1 MSPPNG
7 SDFYGG
13 DFIKA
18 KYFSLYKFDTA
29 DFYMYMTT
37 DEIRSTYL
45 NFFKDHGHEI
55 VHSSSLVPYNDPTLL
70 FTNAGMNQFKDIYL
84 GKDRRSYI
92 NATTSQKCVRAGG
105 KQNDLD
111 NVGYTARHHT
121 FFEMLGNFSFGGY
134 FKKEAI
140 TYAWT
145 LLTEGFKLP
154 KESLMVTVYA
164 EDDEAYNIWHKQI
177 GLPAE
182 KIVRIG
188 DNKGGRYN
196 SDNFWQMGDTGPCGP
211 CSEIFYDHGEG
222 IWGGPP
228 GSAEEDGDRFIEIWN
243 IVFMQYNRQA
253 DGTFEPLGKP
263 MIDNGLG
270 LERIAAVLQGV
281 HSNYDIDLFRD
292 LIDNVAEIL
301 HVTDKSSKS
310 LRVISDHIR
319 SCSFLIAD
327 GVLPSNEGRGY
338 VLRRIIRRAVRHGR
352 LLGAKDV
359 FFYKVVQKLVD
370 LMGKA
375 YPELVEQQALIERT
389 LKKEEEQFLNT
400 LDRGLALLETELE
413 KLGAER
419 KIPGEVVFKLYDTYG
434 FPADLTQDVVRDRG
448 YIVDMDG
455 FEEEMAKQRARA
467 KSASTFGI
475 DYNKELKINL
485 ETEFTGYDHLSDEGE
500 ILAMFKGI
508 EPCNEVLT
516 DEQAVIVL
524 NKTPFY
530 GEMGG
535 QVGDTGEIRCGNN
548 LFIVENTRHV
558 GKATIH
564 VGRVE
569 LGEFKVGDKC
579 QANVDAK
586 RRKGIVAHH
595 SATHL
600 LHSALRTVL
609 GDHVHQK
616 GSSVG
621 PDRLRFDFSHSQ
633 PLTTLE
639 RQQVVALVNEYIREN
654 SPICTDIMALEDAK
668 KTGAMA
674 LFDEKYEGQVR
685 VVTMGDASKEL
696 CGGTHAQRTGDL
708 GYFIIINDE
717 SIASGV
723 RRIEALTGAAAIEY
737 QQALTRGFAQACNI
751 LKTDNFSVVD
761 KVKFIIERTNSLEH
775 ENMLLKEKLVHYE
788 CVNLANHVQ
797 EIKGVKL
804 IAARV
809 DKYSMRELR
818 LAVDELKNTLKTCVV
833 VLGSVDESGEKVN
846 LIAAISKDL
855 TDKLK
860 AGELVNTVAA
870 FVGGKGGGRPDM
882 AQAGGTKPEGLDDAI
897 KAVEPFVQERL

>member
-1 MSPPNG
+1 
-7 SDFYGG
+7 
-13 DFIKA
+13 
-18 KYFSLYKFDTA
+18 
-29 DFYMYMTT
+29 MYMTT
-37 DEIRSTYL
+37 DEIRQTYL

-55 VHSSSLVPYNDPTLL
+55 VRSSSLVPYNDPTLL

-84 GKDRRSYI
+84 GKERRPYI

-145 LLTEGFKLP
+145 LLTEAFKLP

-164 EDDEAYNIWHKQI
+164 EDDEAYDVWHNVI

-211 CSEIFYDHGEG
+211 CSEIFYDHGPQ

-228 GSAEEDGDRFIEIWN
+228 GSPEEDGDRFIEIWN

-263 MIDNGLG
+263 MIDNGMG

-281 HSNYDIDLFRD
+281 HSNYDIDLFRA

-301 HVTDKSSKS
+301 GVSDKSNKS

-338 VLRRIIRRAVRHGR
+338 VLRRIIRRAV
-352 LLGAKDV
+352 
-359 FFYKVVQKLVD
+359 
-370 LMGKA
+370 
-375 YPELVEQQALIERT
+375 VEQQALIERT

-400 LDRGLALLETELE
+400 LDRGLALLDAELE

-419 KIPGEVVFKLYDTYG
+419 TIPGEVVFKLYDTYG

-455 FEEEMAKQRARA
+455 FDSEMQKQRERS

-475 DYNKELKINL
+475 DYNKELKINT
-485 ETEFTGYDHLSDEGE
+485 ETEFTGYDQTEDEGKV
-500 ILAMFKGI
+500 IALFKGI
-508 EPCNEVLT
+508 EPCDSVLT
-516 DEQAVIVL
+516 DEQAVLVL
-524 NKTPFY
+524 DKTPFY
-530 GEMGG
+530 AEKGG
-535 QVGDTGEIRCGNN
+535 QVGDTGEIRCGHN
-548 LFIVENTRHV
+548 LFIVENTKFV
-558 GKATIH
+558 GKAAIH

-569 LGEFKVGDKC
+569 LGEFKVGDEC
-579 QANVDAK
+579 HAK
-586 RRKGIVAHH
+586 VNAERRLGIRAHH

-600 LHSALRTVL
+600 LHAALREVL

-621 PDRLRFDFSHSQ
+621 PDRLRFDYSHPQ
-633 PLTTLE
+633 PLSTQE
-639 RQQVVALVNEYIREN
+639 RQQVVALVNSYIRAN
-654 SPICTDIMALEDAK
+654 DPIVTEVMDLDAAK
-668 KTGAMA
+668 QSGAQA

-685 VVTMGDASKEL
+685 VVTMGKSSKEL
-696 CGGTHAQRTGDL
+696 CGGTHASRTGDL
-708 GYFIIINDE
+708 GYFLIVSDE
-717 SIASGV
+717 AIASGI
-723 RRIEALTGAAAIEY
+723 RRIEAITGAAAIEY
-737 QQALTRGFAQACNI
+737 QQTVSRVVAQACNL
-751 LKTDNFSVVD
+751 LKTDNFSFV
-761 KVKFIIERTNSLEH
+761 ERAKYMIDHTNALEH
-775 ENMLLKEKLVHYE
+775 ENMLLKEKLVHVE
-788 CVNLANHVQ
+788 CEALAHKTQ
-797 EIKGVKL
+797 EIKGVTVLVHKF
-804 IAARV
+804 
-809 DKYSMRELR
+809 KGYSIRELR
-818 LAVDELKNTLKTCVV
+818 
-833 VLGSVDESGEKVN
+833 
-846 LIAAISKDL
+846 IAADTLTHKLPTSKI
-855 TDKLK
+855 K
-860 AGELVNTVAA
+860 AGDLANAVAA
-870 FVGGKGGGRPDM
+870 HVGGKGGGRPEM
-882 AQAGGTKPEGLDDAI
+882 AQAGGTKVEGLDEAL
-897 KAVEPFVQERL
+897 ATVEPFLQERL

>member
-1 MSPPNG
+1 
-7 SDFYGG
+7 
-13 DFIKA
+13 
-18 KYFSLYKFDTA
+18 
-29 DFYMYMTT
+29 MYMTT
-37 DEIRSTYL
+37 DEIRQTYL

-55 VHSSSLVPYNDPTLL
+55 VRSSSLVPYNDPTLL

-84 GKDRRSYI
+84 GKERRPYI

-164 EDDEAYNIWHKQI
+164 EDDEAYNVWHNDI
-177 GLPAE
+177 GLPPE

-211 CSEIFYDHGEG
+211 CSEIFYDHGPQ

-228 GSAEEDGDRFIEIWN
+228 GSPEEDGDRFIEIWN

-292 LIDNVAEIL
+292 LIDNVAAIL
-301 HVTDKSSKS
+301 GVSDKSNKS

-359 FFYKVVQKLVD
+359 FFYKVVAKLVE

-400 LDRGLALLETELE
+400 LDRGLALLDAELE

-419 KIPGEVVFKLYDTYG
+419 TIPGEVVFKLYDTYG

-448 YIVDMDG
+448 YIVDMEG
-455 FEEEMAKQRARA
+455 FDSEMQKQRERS
-467 KSASTFGI
+467 KSASTFGV
-475 DYNKELKINL
+475 DYNKELKLNA
-485 ETEFTGYDHLSDEGE
+485 ETVFTGYDKTEDQGKIIAL
-500 ILAMFKGI
+500 FKGI
-508 EPCNEVLT
+508 EACDQVLT

-524 NKTPFY
+524 DQTPFY
-530 GEMGG
+530 AEKGG
-535 QVGDTGEIRCGNN
+535 QVGDTGEIRCGHN
-548 LFIVENTRHV
+548 LFIVENTKYV
-558 GKATIH
+558 GKAAIH

-569 LGEFKVGDKC
+569 LGEFKLGDEC
-579 QANVDAK
+579 RAIVNNE
-586 RRKGIVAHH
+586 RRLGIRAHH

-600 LHSALRTVL
+600 LHSALRAVL

-621 PDRLRFDFSHSQ
+621 PDRLRFDYSHPQ
-633 PLTTLE
+633 PLSTQE
-639 RQQVVALVNEYIREN
+639 RQQVVALVNQYIRAN
-654 SPICTDIMALEDAK
+654 DPIVTEVMDLEAAK
-668 KTGAMA
+668 QSGAQA

-685 VVTMGDASKEL
+685 VVTMGNSSKEL
-696 CGGTHAQRTGDL
+696 CGGTHASRTGDL
-708 GYFIIINDE
+708 GYFLIVSDE
-717 SIASGV
+717 AIASGI
-723 RRIEALTGAAAIEY
+723 RRIEAITGAAAIEY
-737 QQALTRGFAQACNI
+737 QQTVSRVVAQACNM
-751 LKTDNFSVVD
+751 LKTDNFSIVERAKYMID
-761 KVKFIIERTNSLEH
+761 RTNALEH
-775 ENMLLKEKLVHYE
+775 ENMLLKEKLVHVE
-788 CVNLANHVQ
+788 CEALAHNTQ
-797 EIKGVKL
+797 EIKGVTVLVHTFKG
-804 IAARV
+804 
-809 DKYSMRELR
+809 YSIRELR
-818 LAVDELKNTLKTCVV
+818 IAADSLKDKLPNSVV
-833 VLGSVDESGEKVN
+833 VLATVDEEGSKVN
-846 LIAAISKDL
+846 LIVAISKEL
-855 TDKLK
+855 TAKVK
-860 AGELVNTVAA
+860 AGDLANTVAA
-870 FVGGKGGGRPDM
+870 QVGGKGGGRPEM
-882 AQAGGTKPEGLDDAI
+882 AQAGGTKVEGLA
-897 KAVEPFVQERL
+897 AGLALVEPFLQERL

>member
-1 MSPPNG
+1 
-7 SDFYGG
+7 
-13 DFIKA
+13 
-18 KYFSLYKFDTA
+18 
-29 DFYMYMTT
+29 MYMST
-37 DEIRSTYL
+37 DEIRNTYL

-55 VHSSSLVPYNDPTLL
+55 VRSSSLVPYNDPTLL

-84 GKDRRSYI
+84 GKDRRPYI
-92 NATTSQKCVRAGG
+92 NATTAQKCVRAGG

-140 TYAWT
+140 TYAWE

-164 EDDEAYNIWHKQI
+164 EDQEAYDIWHDI
-177 GLPAE
+177 VGLPDE

-211 CSEIFYDHGEG
+211 CSEVFYDHGEG

-228 GSAEEDGDRFIEIWN
+228 GSPEEDGDRFIEIWN

-270 LERIAAVLQGV
+270 LERVAAVLQGV
-281 HSNYDIDLFRD
+281 HSNYDIDLFRA

-301 HVTDKSSKS
+301 GVQDKSSKS

-359 FFYKVVQKLVD
+359 FFYKVVAKLVE

-400 LDRGLALLETELE
+400 LDRGLALLDSELE

-419 KIPGEVVFKLYDTYG
+419 TIPGEVVFKLYDTYG

-455 FEEEMAKQRARA
+455 FESEMAKQRARA

-475 DYNKELKINL
+475 DYNKELKL
-485 ETEFTGYDHLSDEGE
+485 DAQTTFSGYDGTEDRGK
-500 ILAMFKGI
+500 IIAMFKGVDA
-508 EPCNEVLT
+508 CDEVLT

-524 NKTPFY
+524 DNTPFY
-530 GEMGG
+530 AEKGG
-535 QVGDTGEIRCGNN
+535 QIGDTGEIRCNNN
-548 LFIVENTRHV
+548 LFIVENTKFV

-569 LGEFKVGDKC
+569 LGEFKVGDECK
-579 QANVDAK
+579 AIVNAK
-586 RRKGIVAHH
+586 RRKDIAAHH

-600 LHSALRTVL
+600 LHSALRVVL

-621 PDRLRFDFSHSQ
+621 PDRLRFDYSHPQ
-633 PLTTLE
+633 PLSTQE
-639 RQQVVALVNEYIREN
+639 RQQVVALVNSYIRN
-654 SPICTDIMALEDAK
+654 NNPIVTDVMDLECAK
-668 KTGAMA
+668 QSGAMA
-674 LFDEKYEGQVR
+674 LFDEKYEGMVR
-685 VVTMGDASKEL
+685 VVSMGHDSKEL
-696 CGGTHAQRTGDL
+696 CGGTHARRTGDL
-708 GYFIIINDE
+708 GYFIIVSDE

-723 RRIEALTGAAAIEY
+723 RRIEALTGEAAIEY
-737 QQALTRGFAQACNI
+737 QQTIARIVSQACNI
-751 LKTDNFSVVD
+751 MKTDNFSFVERA
-761 KVKFIIERTNSLEH
+761 KYMIEHTNSIEH
-775 ENMLLKEKLVHYE
+775 ENMLLKEKLVHLE
-788 CVNLANHVQ
+788 CVNFAHEATELN
-797 EIKGVKL
+797 GVKVV
-804 IAARV
+804 ARKV
-809 DKYSMRELR
+809 DGYSMRELR

-833 VLGSVDESGEKVN
+833 VLGSIDEKTDKVN
-846 LIAAISKDL
+846 LIAAVSKDL
-855 TDKLK
+855 TGKLK
-860 AGELVNTVAA
+860 AGDLVNAVAA
-870 FVGGKGGGRPDM
+870 HVDGKGGGRPDM
-882 AQAGGTKPEGLDDAI
+882 AQAGGTNKNGLDAAI
-897 KAVEPFVQERL
+897 NAVAPFLQERL

>member
-1 MSPPNG
+1 
-7 SDFYGG
+7 
-13 DFIKA
+13 
-18 KYFSLYKFDTA
+18 
-29 DFYMYMTT
+29 MYMTT

-55 VHSSSLVPYNDPTLL
+55 VRSSSLVPYNDPTLL
-70 FTNAGMNQFKDIYL
+70 FTNAGMNQFKDVYL
-84 GKDRRSYI
+84 GKERRPYI
-92 NATTSQKCVRAGG
+92 NATTAQKCVRAGG

-164 EDDEAYNIWHKQI
+164 EDDEAYDVWHNII
-177 GLPAE
+177 GLPAD

-211 CSEIFYDHGEG
+211 CSEIFYDHGPE

-228 GSAEEDGDRFIEIWN
+228 GSPDEDGDRFIEIWN

-281 HSNYDIDLFRD
+281 HSNYDIDLFRA

-301 HVTDKSSKS
+301 NVSDKSSKS

-352 LLGAKDV
+352 LLGAKEV
-359 FFYKVVQKLVD
+359 FFYKVVAKLVE

-375 YPELVEQQALIERT
+375 YPELIEQQALIERT

-400 LDRGLALLETELE
+400 LDRGLALLDKELE

-419 KIPGEVVFKLYDTYG
+419 TIPGEVVFKLYDTYG

-448 YIVDMDG
+448 YVVDMDG
-455 FEEEMAKQRARA
+455 FESEMAKQRARA
-467 KSASTFGI
+467 KSASTFGL
-475 DYNKELKINL
+475 DYNQELKINV
-485 ETEFTGYDHLSDEGE
+485 ETEFTGYDKTSDQAK
-500 ILAMFKGI
+500 IIALFKGI
-508 EPCNEVLT
+508 EPCDEVLT

-524 NKTPFY
+524 EKSPFY
-530 GEMGG
+530 AEKGG
-535 QVGDTGEIRCGNN
+535 QVGDTGEIRCGHN
-548 LFIVENTRHV
+548 LFIVENTKYV
-558 GKATIH
+558 GKAIIH
-564 VGRVE
+564 IGRVE
-569 LGEFKVGDKC
+569 LGEFKVGDEC
-579 QANVDAK
+579 EALVDAK
-586 RRKGIVAHH
+586 RRKRIAANH

-600 LHSALRTVL
+600 LHSALREVL
-609 GDHVHQK
+609 GDHVMQK

-621 PDRLRFDFSHSQ
+621 PERLRFDFSHPH
-633 PLTTLE
+633 PLSTQE
-639 RQQVVALVNEYIREN
+639 RQQVVALVNEYICDN
-654 SPICTDIMALEDAK
+654 VPICTDVMDLDAAK
-668 KTGAMA
+668 ATGAMA
-674 LFDEKYEGQVR
+674 LFNEKYEGEVR
-685 VVTMGDASKEL
+685 VVSMGPFSKEL
-696 CGGTHAQRTGDL
+696 CGGTHAHRTGDL
-708 GYFIIINDE
+708 GYFLIVSDE
-717 SIASGV
+717 AIASGI
-723 RRIEALTGAAAIEY
+723 RRIEAMTGPSAIEY
-737 QQALTRGFAQACNI
+737 QQTISRVVAQACNI
-751 LKTDNFSVVD
+751 LKVDNFSIVD
-761 KVKFIIERTNSLEH
+761 RMKFMIEHTNSIEH
-775 ENMLLKEKLVHYE
+775 ENMLLKEKLVHLD
-788 CVNLANHVQ
+788 CVNLAHSAQ
-797 EIKGVKL
+797 EINGVKV
-804 IAARV
+804 IAAKT
-809 DKYSMRELR
+809 DGYSKRELR
-818 LAVDELKNTLKTCVV
+818 LAADELVHTLKSCVV
-833 VLGSVDESGEKVN
+833 VLGSPEEHEDKVS
-846 LIAAISKDL
+846 LIAAVSPDL
-855 TDKLK
+855 TAKVP
-860 AGELVNTVAA
+860 ANELVNAVAA
-870 FVGGKGGGRPDM
+870 YVGGKGGGRPYV
-882 AQAGGTKPEGLDDAI
+882 AQAGGTNKAGLDDAI
-897 KAVEPFVQERL
+897 ASVVPYLQERL

>member
-1 MSPPNG
+1 MS
-7 SDFYGG
+7 
-13 DFIKA
+13 
-18 KYFSLYKFDTA
+18 
-29 DFYMYMTT
+29 T
-37 DEIRSTYL
+37 DEIRNTYL

-55 VHSSSLVPYNDPTLL
+55 VRSSSLVPYNDPTLL

-84 GKDRRSYI
+84 GKDRRPYI
-92 NATTSQKCVRAGG
+92 NATTAQKCVRAGG

-140 TYAWT
+140 TYAWE

-164 EDDEAYNIWHKQI
+164 EDQEAYDIWHDI
-177 GLPAE
+177 VGLPDE

-211 CSEIFYDHGEG
+211 CSEVFYDHGEG

-228 GSAEEDGDRFIEIWN
+228 GSPEEDGDRFIEIWN

-270 LERIAAVLQGV
+270 LERVAAVLQGV
-281 HSNYDIDLFRD
+281 HSNYDIDLFRA

-301 HVTDKSSKS
+301 GVQDKSAKS

-359 FFYKVVQKLVD
+359 FFYKVVAKLVE

-375 YPELVEQQALIERT
+375 YPELVEQQSLIERT

-400 LDRGLALLETELE
+400 LDRGLALLDSELE

-419 KIPGEVVFKLYDTYG
+419 TIPGEVVFKLYDTYG

-455 FEEEMAKQRARA
+455 FESEMAKQRARA
-467 KSASTFGI
+467 KSASTFCI
-475 DYNKELKINL
+475 DYNKELKL
-485 ETEFTGYDHLSDEGE
+485 DAQTTFSGYDGTEDRGK
-500 ILAMFKGI
+500 IIAMFKGVDA
-508 EPCNEVLT
+508 CDEVLT

-524 NKTPFY
+524 DNTPFY
-530 GEMGG
+530 AEKGG
-535 QVGDTGEIRCGNN
+535 QIGDTGEIRCNNN
-548 LFIVENTRHV
+548 LFIVENTKFV

-569 LGEFKVGDKC
+569 LGEFKVGDECK
-579 QANVDAK
+579 AIVNAK
-586 RRKGIVAHH
+586 RRKDIAAHH

-600 LHSALRTVL
+600 LHSALRAVL

-621 PDRLRFDFSHSQ
+621 PDRLRFDYSHPQ
-633 PLTTLE
+633 PLSTQE
-639 RQQVVALVNEYIREN
+639 RQQVVALVNSYIRN
-654 SPICTDIMALEDAK
+654 NNPIVTDVMDLECAK
-668 KTGAMA
+668 QSGAMA
-674 LFDEKYEGQVR
+674 LFDEKYEGMVR
-685 VVTMGDASKEL
+685 VVSMGHDSKEL
-696 CGGTHAQRTGDL
+696 CGGTHARRTGDL
-708 GYFIIINDE
+708 GYFIIVSDE

-723 RRIEALTGAAAIEY
+723 RRIEALTGEAAIEY
-737 QQALTRGFAQACNI
+737 QQTIARIVSQACNI
-751 LKTDNFSVVD
+751 MKTDNFSFVERA
-761 KVKFIIERTNSLEH
+761 KYMIEHTNSIEH
-775 ENMLLKEKLVHYE
+775 ENMLLKEKLVHLE
-788 CVNLANHVQ
+788 CVNFAHEATELN
-797 EIKGVKL
+797 GVKVV
-804 IAARV
+804 ARKV
-809 DKYSMRELR
+809 DGYSMRELR

-833 VLGSVDESGEKVN
+833 VLGSIDEKTDKVN
-846 LIAAISKDL
+846 LIAAVSKDL
-855 TDKLK
+855 TGKLK
-860 AGELVNTVAA
+860 AGDLVNAVAA
-870 FVGGKGGGRPDM
+870 HVDGKGGGRPDM
-882 AQAGGTKPEGLDDAI
+882 AQAGGTNKNGLDAAI
-897 KAVEPFVQERL
+897 NAVAPFLQERL

>member
-1 MSPPNG
+1 
-7 SDFYGG
+7 
-13 DFIKA
+13 
-18 KYFSLYKFDTA
+18 
-29 DFYMYMTT
+29 MYMTT

-55 VHSSSLVPYNDPTLL
+55 VRSSSLVPYNDPTLL
-70 FTNAGMNQFKDIYL
+70 FTNAGMNQFKDVYL
-84 GKDRRSYI
+84 GKERRPYI
-92 NATTSQKCVRAGG
+92 NATTAQKCVRAGG

-164 EDDEAYNIWHKQI
+164 EDDEAYDVWHNII
-177 GLPAE
+177 GLPE
-182 KIVRIG
+182 DKIVRIG

-211 CSEIFYDHGEG
+211 CSEIFYDHGPE

-228 GSAEEDGDRFIEIWN
+228 GSPDEDGDRFIEIWN

-281 HSNYDIDLFRD
+281 HSNYDIDLFRA

-301 HVTDKSSKS
+301 NVSDKSSKS

-352 LLGAKDV
+352 LLGAKEV
-359 FFYKVVQKLVD
+359 FFYKVVAKLVE

-400 LDRGLALLETELE
+400 LDRGLALLDKELE

-419 KIPGEVVFKLYDTYG
+419 TIPGEVVFKLYDTYG

-448 YIVDMDG
+448 YVVDMDG
-455 FEEEMAKQRARA
+455 FESEMSKQRARA
-467 KSASTFGI
+467 KSASTFGL
-475 DYNKELKINL
+475 DYNQELKINV
-485 ETEFTGYDHLSDEGE
+485 ETEFTGYDKTSDQAK
-500 ILAMFKGI
+500 IIALFKGI
-508 EPCNEVLT
+508 EPCDEVLT

-524 NKTPFY
+524 EKSPFY
-530 GEMGG
+530 AEKGG
-535 QVGDTGEIRCGNN
+535 QVGDTGEIRCGHN
-548 LFIVENTRHV
+548 LFIVENTKFV
-558 GKATIH
+558 GKAIIH
-564 VGRVE
+564 IGRVE
-569 LGEFKVGDKC
+569 LGEFKVGDEC
-579 QANVDAK
+579 EALVDAK
-586 RRKGIVAHH
+586 RRKRIAANH

-600 LHSALRTVL
+600 LHSALREVL
-609 GDHVHQK
+609 GDHVMQK

-621 PDRLRFDFSHSQ
+621 PERLRFDFSHPH
-633 PLTTLE
+633 PLSTQE
-639 RQQVVALVNEYIREN
+639 RQQVVALVNEYICDN
-654 SPICTDIMALEDAK
+654 VPICTDVMDLDAAK
-668 KTGAMA
+668 ATGAMA
-674 LFDEKYEGQVR
+674 LFNEKYEGEVR
-685 VVTMGDASKEL
+685 VVSMGPFSKEL
-696 CGGTHAQRTGDL
+696 CGGTHAHRTGDL
-708 GYFIIINDE
+708 GYFLIASDE
-717 SIASGV
+717 AIASGI
-723 RRIEALTGAAAIEY
+723 RRIEAMTGPSAIEY
-737 QQALTRGFAQACNI
+737 QQTISRVVAQACNI
-751 LKTDNFSVVD
+751 LKADNFSIVD
-761 KVKFIIERTNSLEH
+761 RMKYMIEHTNSIEH
-775 ENMLLKEKLVHYE
+775 ENMLLKEKLVHLD
-788 CVNLANHVQ
+788 CVNLAHSAQ
-797 EIKGVKL
+797 EINGVKV
-804 IAARV
+804 IAAKT
-809 DKYSMRELR
+809 DGYSKRELR
-818 LAVDELKNTLKTCVV
+818 LAADELVHTLKSCVV
-833 VLGSVDESGEKVN
+833 VLGSPEAHEDKVS
-846 LIAAISKDL
+846 LIAAVSPDL
-855 TDKLK
+855 TAKVP
-860 AGELVNTVAA
+860 ANELVNAVAA
-870 FVGGKGGGRPDM
+870 YVGGKGGGRPYV
-882 AQAGGTKPEGLDDAI
+882 AQAGGTNKAGLDDAI
-897 KAVEPFVQERL
+897 ASVVPYLQERL

>member
-1 MSPPNG
+1 
-7 SDFYGG
+7 
-13 DFIKA
+13 
-18 KYFSLYKFDTA
+18 
-29 DFYMYMTT
+29 MYMTT

-55 VHSSSLVPYNDPTLL
+55 VRSSSLVPYNDPTLL
-70 FTNAGMNQFKDIYL
+70 FTNAGMNQFKDVYL
-84 GKDRRSYI
+84 GKERRPYI
-92 NATTSQKCVRAGG
+92 NATTAQKCVRAGG

-164 EDDEAYNIWHKQI
+164 EDDEAYDVWHNII
-177 GLPAE
+177 GLPE
-182 KIVRIG
+182 DKIVRIG

-211 CSEIFYDHGEG
+211 CSEIFYDHGPE

-228 GSAEEDGDRFIEIWN
+228 GSPDEDGDRFIEIWN

-281 HSNYDIDLFRD
+281 HSNYDIDLFRA

-301 HVTDKSSKS
+301 NVSDKSSKS

-352 LLGAKDV
+352 LLGAKEV
-359 FFYKVVQKLVD
+359 FFYKVVAKLVE

-400 LDRGLALLETELE
+400 LDRGLALLDKELE

-419 KIPGEVVFKLYDTYG
+419 TIPGEVVFKLYDTYG

-448 YIVDMDG
+448 YVVDMDG
-455 FEEEMAKQRARA
+455 FESEMSKQRARA
-467 KSASTFGI
+467 KSASTFGL
-475 DYNKELKINL
+475 DYNQELKINV
-485 ETEFTGYDHLSDEGE
+485 ETEFTGYDKTSDQAK
-500 ILAMFKGI
+500 IIALFKGI
-508 EPCNEVLT
+508 EPCDEVLT

-524 NKTPFY
+524 EKSPFY
-530 GEMGG
+530 AEKGG
-535 QVGDTGEIRCGNN
+535 QVGDTGEIRCGHN
-548 LFIVENTRHV
+548 LFIVENTKFV
-558 GKATIH
+558 GKAIIH
-564 VGRVE
+564 IGRVE
-569 LGEFKVGDKC
+569 LGEFKVGDEC
-579 QANVDAK
+579 EALVDAK
-586 RRKGIVAHH
+586 RRKRIAANH

-600 LHSALRTVL
+600 LHSALREVL
-609 GDHVHQK
+609 GDHVMQK

-621 PDRLRFDFSHSQ
+621 PERLRFDFSHPH
-633 PLTTLE
+633 PLSTQE
-639 RQQVVALVNEYIREN
+639 RQQVVALVNEYICDN
-654 SPICTDIMALEDAK
+654 VPICTDVMDLDAAK
-668 KTGAMA
+668 ATGAMA
-674 LFDEKYEGQVR
+674 LFNEKYEGEVR
-685 VVTMGDASKEL
+685 VVSMGPFSKEL
-696 CGGTHAQRTGDL
+696 CGGTHAHRTGDL
-708 GYFIIINDE
+708 GYFLIASDE
-717 SIASGV
+717 AIASGI
-723 RRIEALTGAAAIEY
+723 RRIEAMTGPSAIEY
-737 QQALTRGFAQACNI
+737 QQTISRVVAQACNI
-751 LKTDNFSVVD
+751 LKADNFSIVD
-761 KVKFIIERTNSLEH
+761 RMKFMIEHTNSIEH
-775 ENMLLKEKLVHYE
+775 ENMLLKEKLVHLD
-788 CVNLANHVQ
+788 CVNLAHSAQ
-797 EIKGVKL
+797 EINGVKV
-804 IAARV
+804 IAAKT
-809 DKYSMRELR
+809 DGYSKRELR
-818 LAVDELKNTLKTCVV
+818 LAADELVHTLKSCVV
-833 VLGSVDESGEKVN
+833 VLGSPEEHEDKVS
-846 LIAAISKDL
+846 LIAAVSPDL
-855 TDKLK
+855 TAKVP
-860 AGELVNTVAA
+860 ANELVNAVAA
-870 FVGGKGGGRPDM
+870 YVGGKGGGRPYV
-882 AQAGGTKPEGLDDAI
+882 AQAGGTNKAGLDDAI
-897 KAVEPFVQERL
+897 ASVVPYLQERL

>member
-1 MSPPNG
+1 MS
-7 SDFYGG
+7 
-13 DFIKA
+13 
-18 KYFSLYKFDTA
+18 
-29 DFYMYMTT
+29 T
-37 DEIRSTYL
+37 DEIRNTYL

-55 VHSSSLVPYNDPTLL
+55 VRSSSLVPYNDPTLL

-84 GKDRRSYI
+84 GKDRRPYI
-92 NATTSQKCVRAGG
+92 NATTAQKCVRAGG

-140 TYAWT
+140 TYAWE

-164 EDDEAYNIWHKQI
+164 EDQEAYDIWHDI
-177 GLPAE
+177 VGLPDE

-211 CSEIFYDHGEG
+211 CSEVFYDHGEG

-228 GSAEEDGDRFIEIWN
+228 GSPEEDGDRFIEIWN

-281 HSNYDIDLFRD
+281 HSNYDIDLFRA

-301 HVTDKSSKS
+301 GVQDKSAKS

-359 FFYKVVQKLVD
+359 FFYKVVAKLVE

-375 YPELVEQQALIERT
+375 YPELVEQQSLIERT

-400 LDRGLALLETELE
+400 LDRGLALLDSELE

-419 KIPGEVVFKLYDTYG
+419 TIPGEVVFKLYDTYG

-455 FEEEMAKQRARA
+455 FESEMAKQRARA

-475 DYNKELKINL
+475 DYNKELKL
-485 ETEFTGYDHLSDEGE
+485 DAQTTFSGYDGTEDRGK
-500 ILAMFKGI
+500 IIAMFKGVDA
-508 EPCNEVLT
+508 CDEVLT

-524 NKTPFY
+524 DNTPFY
-530 GEMGG
+530 AEKGG
-535 QVGDTGEIRCGNN
+535 QIGDTGEIRCNNN
-548 LFIVENTRHV
+548 LFIVENTKFV

-569 LGEFKVGDKC
+569 LGEFKVGDECK
-579 QANVDAK
+579 AIVNAK
-586 RRKGIVAHH
+586 RRKDIAAHH

-600 LHSALRTVL
+600 LHSALRAVL

-621 PDRLRFDFSHSQ
+621 PDRLRFDYSHPQ
-633 PLTTLE
+633 PLSTQE
-639 RQQVVALVNEYIREN
+639 RQQVVALVNSYIRN
-654 SPICTDIMALEDAK
+654 NNPIVTDVMDLECAK
-668 KTGAMA
+668 QSGAMA
-674 LFDEKYEGQVR
+674 LFDEKYEGMVR
-685 VVTMGDASKEL
+685 VVSMGHDSKEL
-696 CGGTHAQRTGDL
+696 CGGTHARRTGDL
-708 GYFIIINDE
+708 GYFIIVSDE

-723 RRIEALTGAAAIEY
+723 RRIEALTGEAAIEY
-737 QQALTRGFAQACNI
+737 QQTIARIVSQACNI
-751 LKTDNFSVVD
+751 MKTDNFSFVERA
-761 KVKFIIERTNSLEH
+761 KYMIEHTNSIEH
-775 ENMLLKEKLVHYE
+775 ENMLLKEKLVHLE
-788 CVNLANHVQ
+788 CVNFAHEATELN
-797 EIKGVKL
+797 GVKVV
-804 IAARV
+804 ARKV
-809 DKYSMRELR
+809 DGYSMRELR

-833 VLGSVDESGEKVN
+833 VLGSIDEKTDKVN
-846 LIAAISKDL
+846 LIAAVSKDL
-855 TDKLK
+855 TGKLK
-860 AGELVNTVAA
+860 AGDLVNAVAA
-870 FVGGKGGGRPDM
+870 HVDGKGGGRPDM
-882 AQAGGTKPEGLDDAI
+882 AQAGGTNKNGLDAAI
-897 KAVEPFVQERL
+897 NAVAPFLQERL

>member
-1 MSPPNG
+1 
-7 SDFYGG
+7 
-13 DFIKA
+13 
-18 KYFSLYKFDTA
+18 
-29 DFYMYMTT
+29 MYMST
-37 DEIRSTYL
+37 DEIRNTYL

-55 VHSSSLVPYNDPTLL
+55 VRSSSLVPYNDPTLL

-84 GKDRRSYI
+84 GKDRRPYI
-92 NATTSQKCVRAGG
+92 NATTAQKCVRAGG

-140 TYAWT
+140 TYAWE

-164 EDDEAYNIWHKQI
+164 EDQEAYDIWHDI
-177 GLPAE
+177 VGLPDE

-211 CSEIFYDHGEG
+211 CSEVFYDHGEG

-228 GSAEEDGDRFIEIWN
+228 GSPEEDGDRFIEIWN

-270 LERIAAVLQGV
+270 LERVAAVLQGV
-281 HSNYDIDLFRD
+281 HSNYDIDLFRA

-301 HVTDKSSKS
+301 GVQDKSSKS

-359 FFYKVVQKLVD
+359 FFYKVVAKLVE

-400 LDRGLALLETELE
+400 LDRGLALLDSELE

-419 KIPGEVVFKLYDTYG
+419 TIPGEVVFKLYDTYG

-455 FEEEMAKQRARA
+455 FESEMAKQRARA

-475 DYNKELKINL
+475 DYNKELKL
-485 ETEFTGYDHLSDEGE
+485 DAQTTFSGYDGTEDRGK
-500 ILAMFKGI
+500 IIAMFKGVDA
-508 EPCNEVLT
+508 CNEVLT

-524 NKTPFY
+524 DNTPFY
-530 GEMGG
+530 AEKGG
-535 QVGDTGEIRCGNN
+535 QIGDTGEIRCNNN
-548 LFIVENTRHV
+548 LFIVENTKFV

-569 LGEFKVGDKC
+569 LGEFKVGDECK
-579 QANVDAK
+579 AIVNAK
-586 RRKGIVAHH
+586 RRKDIAAHH

-600 LHSALRTVL
+600 LHSALRAVL

-621 PDRLRFDFSHSQ
+621 PDRLRFDYSHPQ
-633 PLTTLE
+633 PLSTQE
-639 RQQVVALVNEYIREN
+639 RQQVVALVNSYIRN
-654 SPICTDIMALEDAK
+654 NNPIVTDVMDLECAK
-668 KTGAMA
+668 QSGAMA
-674 LFDEKYEGQVR
+674 LFDEKYEGMVR
-685 VVTMGDASKEL
+685 VVSMGHDSKEL
-696 CGGTHAQRTGDL
+696 CGGTHARRTGDL
-708 GYFIIINDE
+708 GYFIIVSDE

-723 RRIEALTGAAAIEY
+723 RRIEALTGEAAIEY
-737 QQALTRGFAQACNI
+737 QQTIARIVSQACNI
-751 LKTDNFSVVD
+751 MKTDNFSFVERA
-761 KVKFIIERTNSLEH
+761 KYMIEHTNSIEH
-775 ENMLLKEKLVHYE
+775 ENMLLKEKLVHLE
-788 CVNLANHVQ
+788 CVNFAHEATELN
-797 EIKGVKL
+797 GVKVV
-804 IAARV
+804 ARKV
-809 DKYSMRELR
+809 DGYSMRELR

-833 VLGSVDESGEKVN
+833 VLGSIDEKTDKVN
-846 LIAAISKDL
+846 LIAAVSKDL
-855 TDKLK
+855 TGKLK
-860 AGELVNTVAA
+860 AGDLVNAVAA
-870 FVGGKGGGRPDM
+870 HVDGKGGGRPDM
-882 AQAGGTKPEGLDDAI
+882 AQAGGTNKNGLDAAI
-897 KAVEPFVQERL
+897 NAVAPFLQERL